1 MGVNERREPSLVS
14 RRSQTFT
21 VGLFLL
27 LVSGLVAGL
36 VQVPLVALGPGPT
49 YDTLGQ
55 VAGKPI
61 VTINTRPT
69 FPTGG
74 HLSLTTVQVA
84 DGLSALSAVR
94 YWADPHWRVVPREA
108 IYPSDKTTE
117 QIEKDNNRQFTDSEV
132 KAEAA
137 ALGYLKLPVKV
148 IVDQISKDAPAAPVL
163 QAGDELLSVNGI
175 PVTAPSEVSQ
185 QLLRTRPGDQVKV
198 VYRRGDGA
206 QADGTIIVGRRPPGP
221 NGDAPDGP
229 QGFLGIVPG
238 GIPPDPNEMKIELND
253 IGGPSAGLIFTL
265 ALIDKLTP
273 GEITGGRSVAGTGTI
288 TAYGA
293 VGRIDG
299 IAQKMIGARDAGA
312 TVFLVP
318 VANCAQALEA
328 DHEGLQL
335 IKVGSVEEAVDGL
348 GALREGRTP
357 PGC

>member
-1 MGVNERREPSLVS
+1 MNERREPTLVS

-21 VGLFLL
+21 IGLFLL
-27 LVSGLVAGL
+27 LAAGLVAGL

-49 YDTLGQ
+49 YDTLGE

-61 VTINTRPT
+61 VTINGRET
-69 FPTGG
+69 FPTTG
-74 HLSLTTVQVA
+74 HLNLTTVQVA
-84 DGLSALSAVR
+84 GGLSALSAVR

-108 IYPSDKTTE
+108 IYPSGKSTE
-117 QIEKDNNRQFTDSEV
+117 QIEQDNNRQFTDSEV

-148 IVDQISKDAPAAPVL
+148 IVDQISPDAPAAPVL
-163 QAGDELLSVNGI
+163 QAGDQLLSVNGI

-185 QLLRTRPGDQVKV
+185 QLMRTRPGDQVTV
-198 VYRRGDGA
+198 VYRRGEA
-206 QADGTIIVGRRPPGP
+206 PQADGVITVGRRPPGP

-238 GIPPDPNEMKIELND
+238 GIPLDPNEMKIQLND

-273 GEITGGRSVAGTGTI
+273 GELTGGRFVAGTGTI

-299 IAQKMIGARDAGA
+299 IAQKMIGAREAGA

-318 VANCAQALEA
+318 VGNCAQAAEA
-328 DHEGLQL
+328 DHAGLQL
-335 IKVGSVEEAVDGL
+335 IKVSSVEEAMNGL
-348 GALREGRTP
+348 NDLNVGKTP

>member
-1 MGVNERREPSLVS
+1 MNERHEPTLVS

-21 VGLFLL
+21 IGLFLL
-27 LVSGLVAGL
+27 LAAGLVAGL

-49 YDTLGQ
+49 YDTLGD

-61 VTINTRPT
+61 VTINGRTT
-69 FPTGG
+69 YPTGG
-74 HLSLTTVQVA
+74 HLNLTTVQVA
-84 DGLSALSAVR
+84 DGLQALTALR
-94 YWADPHWRVVPREA
+94 YWADPDWRVVPREA
-108 IYPSDKTTE
+108 IYPSGKSTE
-117 QIEKDNNRQFTDSEV
+117 QIEQDNNRQFTDSEV

-148 IVDQISKDAPAAPVL
+148 IVDQISPAAPAAPVL
-163 QAGDELLSVNGI
+163 QAGDQLLSVNGI
-175 PVTAPSEVSQ
+175 PVTAPSEVSR
-185 QLLRTRPGDQVKV
+185 QLMRTRPGDRVTV
-198 VYRRGDGA
+198 VYRRGDA
-206 QADGTIIVGRRPPGP
+206 PQAEGVVTVGGRPPGP

-238 GIPPDPNEMKIELND
+238 GIPLDPNEMKIQLND

-273 GEITGGRSVAGTGTI
+273 GELTGGRFVAGTGTI

-299 IAQKMIGARDAGA
+299 IAQKMIGAREAGA

-318 VANCAQALEA
+318 VGNCAQAAAA

-335 IKVGSVEEAVDGL
+335 IKVSSVEDAMNGL
-348 GALREGRTP
+348 NALNEGRSP